1 MKKLVLIDGNNLMF
15 RSYYATAYTGNIMKN
30 SKGLPTNALYGFA
43 NMINKIVA
51 EENPIYIAVA
61 FDIGKNFRKAKYDFY
76 KEGRNA
82 TPEELKI
89 QMPIARKI
97 LDGMGIKYLEKEPYE
112 ADDIIGTLVHQAELD
127 PDFDVTIISS
137 DKDLLQLINFETDIK
152 LLKQD
157 SHIRYNERT
166 FKEEWKIDPIKIIDL
181 KGLMGD
187 ASDNIPGVKGVGE
200 KTALKL
206 LQEYG
211 SVENIYENIDNIK
224 GALKQKLLDGKDS
237 AFMSKEI
244 ATIYKEVPLDVDFES
259 LKYLKVQPQLKD
271 IYQDLEFYSLLSK
284 MEVKKETKL
293 DYKKVSVNDLK
304 LEKEIALFT
313 LLDQENYHYAK
324 VLGCAI
330 KDKNNIYFLDDIT
343 GLNEILK
350 DKTII
355 TYDYKKELS
364 HLDFNSDFDL
374 MISAYLLNKNVK
386 DDIASLMNID
396 GVSSLSYASIKKN
409 KFEINSVIDY
419 CIQAV
424 DYLYNSKEKYQKA
437 LADQGLTK
445 LFNEIEMPLSK
456 VLSEVEKSGMVCKR
470 DILDKMKI
478 ETNKQLEDLKTKIY
492 ELAGKEFNISSP
504 RQLGEVLFEHL
515 NLPGGKKNKTGY
527 KTDASVLE
535 KLLGKH
541 PVIEPILIYRNLSK
555 ISSTYIEGLEQ
566 YIADGE
572 IIHPIFKQTLARTGR
587 LSCTEPNLQNIP
599 TKDEYG
605 KLIRKAFV
613 PKNDLFISFDYSQ
626 IELRLLAHISNDK
639 RLIEAFNNGE
649 DIHTHVAADIYGI
662 EEKDVTKL
670 QRKTAK
676 AVIFGIVYGISGFG
690 LGENLHI
697 TPKEAKM
704 FIEKYYELYPDVKN
718 YMDNIIKQAKKDGY
732 VKTLFGRIRVIEE
745 LNSSNYMVRQSGE
758 RMALNTPIQGTS
770 ADIIKLAMVRIENK
784 LKKHNLKSKLVLQI
798 HDELI
803 FDVVNEEKE
812 EIIKLAQ
819 EEMENAIKL
828 SVPLKVSK
836 SCATNWYEV

>member
-350 DKTII
+350 DKTVI

-456 VLSEVEKSGMVCKR
+456 VLSEVEKTGMVCKR

-566 YIADGE
+566 YIAEGE

-812 EIIKLAQ
+812 QIIKLAQ
-819 EEMENAIKL
+819 EEMENVIKL

>member
-1 MKKLVLIDGNNLMF
+1 M
-15 RSYYATAYTGNIMKN
+15 
-30 SKGLPTNALYGFA
+30 
-43 NMINKIVA
+43 
-51 EENPIYIAVA
+51 
-61 FDIGKNFRKAKYDFY
+61 
-76 KEGRNA
+76 
-82 TPEELKI
+82 
-89 QMPIARKI
+89 
-97 LDGMGIKYLEKEPYE
+97 
-112 ADDIIGTLVHQAELD
+112 
-127 PDFDVTIISS
+127 
-137 DKDLLQLINFETDIK
+137 
-152 LLKQD
+152 
-157 SHIRYNERT
+157 
-166 FKEEWKIDPIKIIDL
+166 
-181 KGLMGD
+181 
-187 ASDNIPGVKGVGE
+187 
-200 KTALKL
+200 
-206 LQEYG
+206 
-211 SVENIYENIDNIK
+211 
-224 GALKQKLLDGKDS
+224 
-237 AFMSKEI
+237 
-244 ATIYKEVPLDVDFES
+244 
-259 LKYLKVQPQLKD
+259 
-271 IYQDLEFYSLLSK
+271 
-284 MEVKKETKL
+284 
-293 DYKKVSVNDLK
+293 
-304 LEKEIALFT
+304 
-313 LLDQENYHYAK
+313 
-324 VLGCAI
+324 
-330 KDKNNIYFLDDIT
+330 
-343 GLNEILK
+343 
-350 DKTII
+350 
-355 TYDYKKELS
+355 
-364 HLDFNSDFDL
+364 
-374 MISAYLLNKNVK
+374 
-386 DDIASLMNID
+386 
-396 GVSSLSYASIKKN
+396 
-409 KFEINSVIDY
+409 
-419 CIQAV
+419 
-424 DYLYNSKEKYQKA
+424 
-437 LADQGLTK
+437 
-445 LFNEIEMPLSK
+445 
-456 VLSEVEKSGMVCKR
+456 
-470 DILDKMKI
+470 
-478 ETNKQLEDLKTKIY
+478 
-492 ELAGKEFNISSP
+492 
-504 RQLGEVLFEHL
+504 GEVLFEHL

-718 YMDNIIKQAKKDGY
+718 YMDNIIKQAKEDGY

-812 EIIKLAQ
+812 QIIKLAQ
-819 EEMENAIKL
+819 EEMENVIKL
-828 SVPLKVSK
+828 SVFLKVSK

>member
-812 EIIKLAQ
+812 QIIKLAQ

>member
-157 SHIRYNERT
+157 SYIRYNERT

-350 DKTII
+350 DKTVI

-409 KFEINSVIDY
+409 KFELNSVIDY

-718 YMDNIIKQAKKDGY
+718 YMDNIIKQAKEDGY

-812 EIIKLAQ
+812 QIIKLAQ
-819 EEMENAIKL
+819 EEMENVIKL

>member
-157 SHIRYNERT
+157 SYIRYNERT

-259 LKYLKVQPQLKD
+259 LKYLKTQPQLKD

-313 LLDQENYHYAK
+313 FLDQENYHYAK

-350 DKTII
+350 DKTVI

-409 KFEINSVIDY
+409 KFELNSVIDY

-662 EEKDVTKL
+662 EEKNVTKL

-812 EIIKLAQ
+812 QIIKLAQ
-819 EEMENAIKL
+819 EEMENVIKL
-828 SVPLKVSK
+828 SVFLKVSK

>member
-1 MKKLVLIDGNNLMF
+1 MF

-157 SHIRYNERT
+157 SYIRYNERT

-259 LKYLKVQPQLKD
+259 LKYLKTQPQLKD

-304 LEKEIALFT
+304 LEKEIAIFT
-313 LLDQENYHYAK
+313 FLDQENYHYAK

-419 CIQAV
+419 CILAV

-566 YIADGE
+566 YIAEGE

-718 YMDNIIKQAKKDGY
+718 YMDNIIKQAKEDGY

-812 EIIKLAQ
+812 QIIKLAQ
-819 EEMENAIKL
+819 EEMENVIKL

>member
-157 SHIRYNERT
+157 SYIRYNERT

-259 LKYLKVQPQLKD
+259 LKYLKTQPQLKD

-350 DKTII
+350 DKTVI

-409 KFEINSVIDY
+409 KFELNSVIDY

-718 YMDNIIKQAKKDGY
+718 YMDNIIKQAKEDGY

-812 EIIKLAQ
+812 QIIKLAQ
-819 EEMENAIKL
+819 EEMENVIKL

>member
-157 SHIRYNERT
+157 SYIRYNERT

-324 VLGCAI
+324 FLGCAI
-330 KDKNNIYFLDDIT
+330 KDKNNIFFLNDIT

-350 DKTII
+350 DKTVI

-718 YMDNIIKQAKKDGY
+718 YMDNIIKQAKEDGY

>member
-1 MKKLVLIDGNNLMF
+1 
-15 RSYYATAYTGNIMKN
+15 
-30 SKGLPTNALYGFA
+30 
-43 NMINKIVA
+43 
-51 EENPIYIAVA
+51 
-61 FDIGKNFRKAKYDFY
+61 
-76 KEGRNA
+76 
-82 TPEELKI
+82 
-89 QMPIARKI
+89 
-97 LDGMGIKYLEKEPYE
+97 
-112 ADDIIGTLVHQAELD
+112 
-127 PDFDVTIISS
+127 
-137 DKDLLQLINFETDIK
+137 
-152 LLKQD
+152 
-157 SHIRYNERT
+157 
-166 FKEEWKIDPIKIIDL
+166 
-181 KGLMGD
+181 
-187 ASDNIPGVKGVGE
+187 
-200 KTALKL
+200 
-206 LQEYG
+206 
-211 SVENIYENIDNIK
+211 
-224 GALKQKLLDGKDS
+224 
-237 AFMSKEI
+237 
-244 ATIYKEVPLDVDFES
+244 
-259 LKYLKVQPQLKD
+259 
-271 IYQDLEFYSLLSK
+271 
-284 MEVKKETKL
+284 
-293 DYKKVSVNDLK
+293 
-304 LEKEIALFT
+304 
-313 LLDQENYHYAK
+313 
-324 VLGCAI
+324 
-330 KDKNNIYFLDDIT
+330 
-343 GLNEILK
+343 
-350 DKTII
+350 
-355 TYDYKKELS
+355 
-364 HLDFNSDFDL
+364 

-409 KFEINSVIDY
+409 KFELNSVIDY

-566 YIADGE
+566 YIAEGE

-745 LNSSNYMVRQSGE
+745 LNSSNYMVR
-758 RMALNTPIQGTS
+758 
-770 ADIIKLAMVRIENK
+770 IENK

-812 EIIKLAQ
+812 QIIKLAQ
-819 EEMENAIKL
+819 EEMENVIKL

>member
-157 SHIRYNERT
+157 SYIRYNERT

-330 KDKNNIYFLDDIT
+330 KDKNNIYFLNDIT

-396 GVSSLSYASIKKN
+396 GVPSLSYASIKKN
-409 KFEINSVIDY
+409 KFELNSVIDY

-690 LGENLHI
+690 LGESLHI

-718 YMDNIIKQAKKDGY
+718 YMDNIIKQAKEDGY

-812 EIIKLAQ
+812 QIIKLAQ
-819 EEMENAIKL
+819 EEMENVIKL